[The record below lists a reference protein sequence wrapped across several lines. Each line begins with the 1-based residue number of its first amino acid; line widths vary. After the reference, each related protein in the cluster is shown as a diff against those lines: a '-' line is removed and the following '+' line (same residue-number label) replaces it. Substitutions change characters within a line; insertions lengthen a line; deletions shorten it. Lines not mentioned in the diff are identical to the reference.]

1 MSETKPK
8 FKISFTTMI
17 ILGTI
22 LGAITGLIIGPK
34 IDAIRFIGDIFLR
47 LIQMSIVILIMGAV
61 IEAVGSLNPKDLGK
75 LGGKI
80 FLLFIISTAIAAALG
95 ILLGNIIQPGAG
107 ISFPNIEPQVLPD
120 SNKTVLGMVMDFVPK
135 NIVESMANAQM
146 IHVIIFSLIFGLA
159 ISITRETDT
168 SNSMLKVIKDFNVV
182 ILTVVKLVM
191 KIAPL
196 GVFALMSW
204 VTGTIGIKVM
214 LPLVK
219 FLGSMAI
226 GTILIL
232 IGYTIITSIKA
243 KVSPI
248 KLIMKLS
255 KTSIVA
261 LTTTSSAITLPTK
274 MEDQENKIGISKR
287 ISRLVGPLGM
297 SLNSNGQ
304 SLYLALACITIGQ
317 VFNLNLTLS
326 NQIQIVVMST
336 LACLGTVAVPGG
348 GIVALALVLNI
359 MDLPPSGVAAGIALL
374 SGIDWFS
381 GMFRTLLNVLGD
393 VYIALMVAVDEKEFD
408 RDIFDNST
416 N

>member
-1 MSETKPK
+1 MADTKSK
-8 FKISFTTMI
+8 FKISFTTLI
-17 ILGTI
+17 ILGTL

-34 IDAIRFIGDIFLR
+34 IDSIKFIGDIFLR

-80 FLLFIISTAIAAALG
+80 FLLFIISTALAAALG

-107 ISFPNIEPQVLPD
+107 ISFPNIEPQALPD
-120 SNKTVLGMVMDFVPK
+120 SNKSILGMVMDFVPK

-168 SNSMLKVIKDFNVV
+168 SNGMLKVIKDFNVV

-196 GVFALMSW
+196 GVFALMAW

-226 GTILIL
+226 GTIIL
-232 IGYTIITSIKA
+232 LTGYTIITSIKA
-243 KVSPI
+243 KVSPL
-248 KLIMKLS
+248 KLLMKLS
-255 KTSIVA
+255 KTSIMA

-408 RDIFDNST
+408 RNIFDNS
-416 N
+416 NN